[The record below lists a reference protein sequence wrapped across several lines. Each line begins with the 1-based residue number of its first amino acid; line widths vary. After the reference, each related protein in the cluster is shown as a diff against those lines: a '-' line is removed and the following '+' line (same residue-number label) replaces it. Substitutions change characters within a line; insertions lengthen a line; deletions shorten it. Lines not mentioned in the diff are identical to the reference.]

1 MIKLITGAK
10 GTGKTKIIIDM
21 ANENVDTAKGDIVFV
36 TDKEEGYKFTLRHQ
50 VRLINASVL
59 KNGKAPVSEP
69 VLIGFIRGILAGNH
83 DIETLYLDGAHRL
96 LNKTVHEMENFF
108 KDIYAVAKSTDTQFV
123 LTVSEDEANFPEFL
137 KQFELRC
144 NL

>member
-21 ANENVDTAKGDIVFV
+21 ANDNVETAKGDIVFV
-36 TDKEEGYKFTLRHQ
+36 TDKEDGYKFTLRHQ

-59 KNGKAPVSEP
+59 RKGGAPVEEP
-69 VLIGFIRGILAGNH
+69 ALIGFIRGILAGNH

-96 LNKTVHEMENFF
+96 LGKTVHEMEDFF
-108 KDIYAVAKSTDTQFV
+108 NDIYAVAKSTDTQFV
-123 LTVSEDEANFPEFL
+123 VTVSEDEKNFPDFL
-137 KQFELRC
+137 KKYYA
-144 NL
+144 

>member
-1 MIKLITGAK
+1 MIKFITGAK

-21 ANENVDTAKGDIVFV
+21 ANGNVDTAKGDIVFV
-36 TDKEEGYKFTLRHQ
+36 TDKEDGYKFTLRHQ

-59 KNGKAPVSEP
+59 KKGSAPVEEP
-69 VLIGFIRGILAGNH
+69 ALIGFIRGILAGNH

-96 LNKTVHEMENFF
+96 LGKTVHEMEDFF

-123 LTVSEDEANFPEFL
+123 VTVSEDEKNFPDFL
-137 KQFELRC
+137 KRYL
-144 NL
+144 